1 VDEDGNTTPGALNK
15 VYVATRDFIKNI
27 TDLVGS
33 AKFEGYVRS
42 LGNAIGTGIENINK
56 FSRAITLMFGDSL
69 IKSMEK
75 FGKDFASN
83 LDTNVM
89 KNFQGLMQSVIN
101 FFNESGSAIG
111 RFVGEAG
118 NAYIKYLTSWIDIGR
133 SLISGGILD
142 AITNTIEVITNLQ
155 TLAVDSGAVKGLAEF
170 LKGMSDVLKTL
181 TGGWVSIDPT
191 QLQ

>member
-1 VDEDGNTTPGALNK
+1 
-15 VYVATRDFIKNI
+15 
-27 TDLVGS
+27 
-33 AKFEGYVRS
+33 
-42 LGNAIGTGIENINK
+42 
-56 FSRAITLMFGDSL
+56 M
-69 IKSMEK
+69 
-75 FGKDFASN
+75 
-83 LDTNVM
+83 
-89 KNFQGLMQSVIN
+89 IN

-181 TGGWVSIDPT
+181 TGDGKYRSYATTVVTSIRGFAEELVKTLDFLVKKTPIIEVASKLISSVFDFFSN
-191 QLQ
+191 LQDKELIMMASEMDLRT